1 MKITV
6 SQLKGLIREAA
17 EEAMEE
23 MKKHEEDEGMMSMEE
38 KAGEEE
44 VSHEALQEA
53 VAKAFRA
60 GYRKGRAAKR

>member
-1 MKITV
+1 MRITV
-6 SQLKGLIREAA
+6 RQLKGLIREAA

-23 MKKHEEDEGMMSMEE
+23 MKHEGEDGGVMEEEADEGGYEE
-38 KAGEEE
+38 K
-44 VSHEALQEA
+44 LQEA

>member
-1 MKITV
+1 MRITV
-6 SQLKGLIREAA
+6 RQLKGLIREAA

-23 MKKHEEDEGMMSMEE
+23 MKHEGEDPMMEQDDSDEAYEE
-38 KAGEEE
+38 K
-44 VSHEALQEA
+44 LQEA